1 MTLSHDIVYC
11 HDNTGEDYGK
21 GTQADMH
28 TQEEADA
35 HTVVTIR
42 EAGSYRVPGTLTAGQ
57 LAVDLGDGAKRDP
70 EAVVTLVLDGVDITC
85 TVAPAVIFYNVY
97 ECDEAWVAYDAG
109 EAEGTGL
116 LSITAENEGLDSE
129 LHLTV
134 NGGQISIQA
143 QNDGINT
150 NEDNVS
156 VTTINGGGLQINA
169 GLGVEGDGI
178 DSNGHIV
185 IRGGTIYS
193 MASDHSMDGGL
204 DVEGRRRGPAVHR
217 PLRRRLWHGRT
228 GRTSAGCPSC
238 AWF

>member
-11 HDNTGEDYGK
+11 HDNTGEDYGE

-35 HTVVTIR
+35 HTVVTIQ
-42 EAGSYRVPGTLTAGQ
+42 EAGTYRVPGTLTAGQ

-169 GLGVEGDGI
+169 GLGVEGESFMEFTLTGSVRSFSGI
-178 DSNGHIV
+178 SGK
-185 IRGGTIYS
+185 
-193 MASDHSMDGGL
+193 
-204 DVEGRRRGPAVHR
+204 
-217 PLRRRLWHGRT
+217 
-228 GRTSAGCPSC
+228 
-238 AWF
+238 

>member
-1 MTLSHDIVYC
+1 MARIYK
-11 HDNTGEDYGK
+11 E
-21 GTQADMH
+21 GTTKKLH
-28 TQEEADA
+28 K
-35 HTVVTIR
+35 
-42 EAGSYRVPGTLTAGQ
+42 Y
-57 LAVDLGDGAKRDP
+57 DGA
-70 EAVVTLVLDGVDITC
+70 
-85 TVAPAVIFYNVY
+85 FYSKMSMNIG
-97 ECDEAWVAYDAG
+97 G

-150 NEDNVS
+150 N
-156 VTTINGGGLQINA
+156 
-169 GLGVEGDGI
+169 
-178 DSNGHIV
+178 GHIV

-204 DVEGRRRGPAVHR
+204 DVEGGRRGPAVHR

>member
-1 MTLSHDIVYC
+1 M
-11 HDNTGEDYGK
+11 
-21 GTQADMH
+21 
-28 TQEEADA
+28 
-35 HTVVTIR
+35 
-42 EAGSYRVPGTLTAGQ
+42 
-57 LAVDLGDGAKRDP
+57 
-70 EAVVTLVLDGVDITC
+70 LDGVDITC

-97 ECDEAWVAYDAG
+97 ECDEAWVVYDAG

-169 GLGVEGDGI
+169 GLGVEGESFMEFTLTGSVRSFSGI
-178 DSNGHIV
+178 SGK
-185 IRGGTIYS
+185 
-193 MASDHSMDGGL
+193 
-204 DVEGRRRGPAVHR
+204 
-217 PLRRRLWHGRT
+217 
-228 GRTSAGCPSC
+228 
-238 AWF
+238 